1 VNREA
6 ERDVAVPEVVSVPEW
21 IHVCPGYAGL
31 MTLVQFSDDLSSAL
45 TPNTGEGLIMTHK
58 LTGTE
63 A

>member
-6 ERDVAVPEVVSVPEW
+6 EHDVAVPEVVFVPEW

-31 MTLVQFSDDLSSAL
+31 MTLSDDLSSAL
-45 TPNTGEGLIMTHK
+45 TPNTGEGLLMTHK
-58 LTGTE
+58 LTRTE